1 MKVRLF
7 MLLSVSML
15 LIALDTHTSTLR
27 VFREVLFLPVKSLVE
42 IAQLPAALSDHFQ
55 IQFEHRE
62 LLQERNRALK
72 EENRILRSQLNDLQ
86 LQEQRSN
93 WLSELLGVRE
103 TLDYAVLPAKPSAI
117 QLQPLSQKIVIDRGK
132 NDDIFVG
139 QPVVDHKGIIGQ
151 VTSTTRTESAVTLV
165 TDPNHSIPVRVQ
177 RNGVLAIAHGSGYVK
192 RMRVTGLRFN
202 ADIQEGDIL
211 VASGLAERFPPGY
224 PVAEVTSV
232 VRNQNTAFAEIT
244 AAPLAAFDSEFEV
257 LIVRTQIPGEGE
269 ESKLTMHDSGEQ

>member
-1 MKVRLF
+1 MNARLF
-7 MLLSVSML
+7 ILLSVSIL

-27 VFREVLFLPVKSLVE
+27 VFREVAFLPVKPLVE
-42 IAQLPAALSDHFQ
+42 IAQLPTAVTNRLQ
-55 IQFEHRE
+55 LQFEQRE
-62 LLQERNRALK
+62 LLQERNRELKKENIAL
-72 EENRILRSQLNDLQ
+72 RARLNDLQ
-86 LQEQRSN
+86 VQEQRSN
-93 WLSELLGVRE
+93 WLSELLGARE

-117 QLQPLSQKIVIDRGK
+117 QLQPLSQKIVIDRGN

-151 VTSTTRTESAVTLV
+151 ITSTTRTESAVTLV
-165 TDPNHSIPVRVQ
+165 TDPNHSIPVRIR
-177 RNGVLAIAHGSGYVK
+177 RNGVLAIAHGSGYAD

-211 VASGLAERFPPGY
+211 VTSGLGERFPSGY

-244 AAPLAAFDSEFEV
+244 AVPLAAFDTEFEV
-257 LIVRTQIPGEGE
+257 LLVWTQMPGEGE
-269 ESKLTMHDSGEQ
+269 ESILTMHDSGEQ